1 MSDTFDPSAWL
12 EGTRSGLPFP
22 LLKLKEGT
30 YRVRI
35 LDAKPVKRGVHFES
49 MANKA
54 VICPGAEQGC
64 PFCARRD
71 KVQLRH
77 YVNVL
82 DRQDSRVKVVR
93 YSSAMAD
100 RLADLIA
107 VEGDPRLYDIQITRM
122 GKGISDTTYAVAKTG
137 ETGPLTAGPLERF
150 DLETLLKP
158 MPVEEM
164 RTQLHQQVATTDRKI
179 RDFYAG
185 SPEQV
190 AGNQP
195 TVLQDEDIPV

>member
-1 MSDTFDPSAWL
+1 M
-12 EGTRSGLPFP
+12 
-22 LLKLKEGT
+22 
-30 YRVRI
+30 
-35 LDAKPVKRGVHFES
+35 
-49 MANKA
+49 
-54 VICPGAEQGC
+54 
-64 PFCARRD
+64 
-71 KVQLRH
+71 
-77 YVNVL
+77 
-82 DRQDSRVKVVR
+82 
-93 YSSAMAD
+93 
-100 RLADLIA
+100 IA